1 MMQCQLVSSIHDIS
15 ASQWDSLFEFEN
27 TRCSAKINHSDDANQ
42 KPRTYPFLRHAFLA
56 ALEDSGCTQTDSGW
70 TPKHLI
76 VIDPEQPESLLAVMP
91 LYLKHHSYGEYVF
104 DWAWADAYR
113 RNAIDYYPKLLSAVP
128 FTPAT
133 GPRLAI
139 AKHLERKDVIQLI
152 VGFLAA
158 YCDQYQLSSWHQ
170 LFMTEDESELWTQA
184 GALTRVGCQFHWFNR
199 GYQNFDDF
207 LASFNSRKRK
217 SVRKERRQVRD
228 QGVSLTRLVGA
239 EISDS
244 DWALF
249 YQFYHTT
256 YLKRSGATGYLNRE
270 FFEAIAANLGD
281 QILMV
286 KADLDGQGTIAC
298 ALCFFDDSH
307 LYGRYWGCS
316 QEVPGLHFEACY
328 YQGIEFAIERQ
339 LQVFDPGAQGEHKI
353 QRGFEPRLT
362 YSQHGLT
369 DPRFAAAVD
378 NFLTE
383 ETPGVK
389 SYQRECRN
397 YLPFKNTD

>member
-1 MMQCQLVSSIHDIS
+1 MMQCQLVSSIHDIP
-15 ASQWDSLFEFEN
+15 ASQWDSLFESEQTRHSVTVDQPNN
-27 TRCSAKINHSDDANQ
+27 TQQQPLA
-42 KPRTYPFLRHAFLA
+42 YPFLRHDFLA

-76 VIDPEQPESLLAVMP
+76 VIDSEQPDHLLAVMP

-139 AKHLERKDVIQLI
+139 AKQIDRQAVIEQ
-152 VGFLAA
+152 VVKFLTD
-158 YCDQYQLSSWHQ
+158 YCEQYQLSSWHQ
-170 LFMTEDESELWTQA
+170 LFITEGEAGLWAQT
-184 GALTRVGCQFHWFNR
+184 GGLTRVGCQFHWFNR
-199 GYQNFDDF
+199 DYRDFDDF
-207 LASFNSRKRK
+207 LANFNSRKRK
-217 SVRKERRQVRD
+217 SVRKERRQVIE

-239 EISDS
+239 EISNE

-256 YLKRSGATGYLNRE
+256 YLKRSGGTGYLNRE
-270 FFEAIAANLGD
+270 FFEAIAVNLGD

-286 KADLDGQGTIAC
+286 KADLEGRGTIAC

-378 NFLTE
+378 NFLKE

-389 SYQRECRN
+389 AYQQDCRN
-397 YLPFKNTD
+397 YLPFKKPD